1 LLFGARSAFQE
12 LFIFCSYFSNIL
24 QAKHLE
30 MAEIKSTMDM
40 VMERAARMASR
51 SVGQPDSHEAERT
64 GMRLAAEY
72 ISLSLEDLG
81 QALAGQPPTEQ
92 MAVRKGM
99 AQVLLRNILLPRDEA
114 LMTNSLRAMQGLL
127 EMERSAGDMVAIC
140 AELRQ
145 ILEQYNQHKEQ
156 IRKQLEDAVRAQLE
170 QKPGQQG
177 PLAPSRMSMDPSM
190 HPTFQ
195 KEWARMKADL
205 NQQYNQALDQRKEML
220 AQRFA

>member
-1 LLFGARSAFQE
+1 
-12 LFIFCSYFSNIL
+12 
-24 QAKHLE
+24 
-30 MAEIKSTMDM
+30 M
-40 VMERAARMASR
+40 VMERAARMAAR
-51 SVGQPDSHEAERT
+51 SVGQPDSQESERT

-72 ISLSLEDLG
+72 IGLSLDDLG
-81 QALAGQPPTEQ
+81 QALAGQPAAEQ

-114 LMTNSLRAMQGLL
+114 LMATSLRAMQGLL

-140 AELRQ
+140 GELRQ

-170 QKPGQQG
+170 QKQGQQG
-177 PLAPSRMSMDPSM
+177 PLAPSRMSMDPAM

-195 KEWARMKADL
+195 KEWARMKGDL
-205 NQQYNQALDQRKEML
+205 DQQYNQALDQRKEML
-220 AQRFA
+220 AQRFS